1 MSHLNLSLFASV
13 LFRNDMTIGNYSHI
27 PNHILTCSGCPPE
40 VKRTMK
46 EMKESHGTQK
56 NTLPKGSQKEFFN
69 AVWDRLHSVAIPATA
84 SATSSSFAVA
94 SADAAVPP
102 PLPALPSLPDLPA
115 LPPLDDIGHNYNDF
129 V

>member
-1 MSHLNLSLFASV
+1 
-13 LFRNDMTIGNYSHI
+13 MTIGNYSHI

-46 EMKESHGTQK
+46 ELKESHQALK
-56 NTLPKGSQKEFFN
+56 NALPKGSQKEFFN
-69 AVWDRLHSVAIPATA
+69 AVWDRLHSVAIPAAA

-94 SADAAVPP
+94 AAAVPP

-115 LPPLDDIGHNYNDF
+115 LPPLEDIGGNYNDYLM
-129 V
+129 

>member
-1 MSHLNLSLFASV
+1 MSYESSHLTLASV
-13 LFRNDMTIGNYSHI
+13 VSPCDMTIGNYSHI

-69 AVWDRLHSVAIPATA
+69 AVWDRLHSVAIPAAA
-84 SATSSSFAVA
+84 STTSSSFA
-94 SADAAVPP
+94 SAAVPP
-102 PLPALPSLPDLPA
+102 PLPALPSLPELSA

>member
-1 MSHLNLSLFASV
+1 
-13 LFRNDMTIGNYSHI
+13 
-27 PNHILTCSGCPPE
+27 
-40 VKRTMK
+40 MK
-46 EMKESHGTQK
+46 ELKESHPVLK
-56 NTLPKGSQKEFFN
+56 NALPKGSQKEFFN
-69 AVWDRLHSVAIPATA
+69 AVWDRLHSVAIPAAA
-84 SATSSSFAVA
+84 STTSSSFAVAA